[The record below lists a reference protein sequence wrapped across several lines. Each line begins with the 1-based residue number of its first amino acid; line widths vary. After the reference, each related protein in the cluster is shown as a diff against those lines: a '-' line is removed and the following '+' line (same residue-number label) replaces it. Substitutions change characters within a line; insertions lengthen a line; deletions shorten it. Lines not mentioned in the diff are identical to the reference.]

1 MGEDRFGEI
10 IDRLSSMENTA
21 NREGMARYGIR
32 TVHALGVSMPALR
45 AMTKEI
51 GKDHPL
57 AGKLWA
63 SGIHEARILA
73 CLIDDPKAVSEEQ
86 AEVWVRD
93 FDSWDLC
100 DQCCSNLFD
109 RTPYAREKAMEWAG
123 REEEFVKR
131 AGFVLMAALAVHDRK
146 AGDEVFL
153 EFLPLIKRE
162 SNDDRNFV
170 KKAVNWALRQ
180 IGKRNLRLN
189 QAAAD
194 LAEELVAA
202 ESRAARWIGRD
213 ALRELQSD
221 TIRRRLSVRET
232 TKRR

>member
-10 IDRLSSMENTA
+10 MDRLSSMKNPT
-21 NREGMARYGIR
+21 NREGMERYGIR
-32 TVHALGVSMPALR
+32 TEHALGVSMPALR
-45 AMTKEI
+45 AMAKEI
-51 GKDHPL
+51 GKAHPL

-73 CLIDDPKAVSEEQ
+73 CLIDDPKSVSEQQVE
-86 AEVWVRD
+86 AWVRD

-109 RTPYAREKAMEWAG
+109 RTPHARARAVEWAG

-162 SNDDRNFV
+162 SIDDRNFV
-170 KKAVNWALRQ
+170 KKAVNWALGQ

-189 QAAAD
+189 QAA
-194 LAEELVAA
+194 V
-202 ESRAARWIGRD
+202 
-213 ALRELQSD
+213 
-221 TIRRRLSVRET
+221 
-232 TKRR
+232 